1 VSLERGVFT
10 VSFDFELV
18 FGSRDLVTDLGP
30 LRAAA
35 RVTRERVFGPLVD
48 AFVSR
53 GMVATWA
60 TVGHLFLRGAARSG
74 GALHPDVVPPTHAW
88 RPDWLADVPD
98 GDEQSAPEF
107 YARSLVERL
116 RDAGQEV
123 GSHSFSHPVFGDPGC
138 SAAVADSELARCVKE
153 AAALGVTLRSF
164 VFPRNIPGHVAL
176 LAKHGFTVWRPD
188 ETVWYRQPPVPAAV
202 GRALHLVDVARA
214 GAPPTVLPYRDDH
227 GLVCLPASATFL
239 PRDGVR
245 RWIPLQRRVKRSIRG
260 LDAAAR
266 ARRVFHLYFHPINFA
281 TEPGPM
287 LAALGQVLDHAARL
301 RDAGKIEV
309 RPMRDAPA
317 LLDALTSPPSSPR
330 SARS

>member
-1 VSLERGVFT
+1 
-10 VSFDFELV
+10 
-18 FGSRDLVTDLGP
+18 
-30 LRAAA
+30 
-35 RVTRERVFGPLVD
+35 
-48 AFVSR
+48 
-53 GMVATWA
+53 
-60 TVGHLFLRGAARSG
+60 
-74 GALHPDVVPPTHAW
+74 
-88 RPDWLADVPD
+88 
-98 GDEQSAPEF
+98 
-107 YARSLVERL
+107 
-116 RDAGQEV
+116 
-123 GSHSFSHPVFGDPGC
+123 
-138 SAAVADSELARCVKE
+138 
-153 AAALGVTLRSF
+153 
-164 VFPRNIPGHVAL
+164 
-176 LAKHGFTVWRPD
+176 
-188 ETVWYRQPPVPAAV
+188 VPAAV